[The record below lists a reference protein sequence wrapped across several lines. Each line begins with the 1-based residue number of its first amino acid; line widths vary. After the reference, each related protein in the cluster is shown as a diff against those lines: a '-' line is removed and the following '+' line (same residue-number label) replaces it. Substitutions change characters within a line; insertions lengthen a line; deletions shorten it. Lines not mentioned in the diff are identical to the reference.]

1 MKIRTL
7 FNFLFLLLLPLLL
20 NAQTE
25 QGEGK
30 EWSLRECLDYALQ
43 NNLDVQ
49 LSKLNIADNKALLE
63 QANFARLPNL
73 NGFASHSYNWG
84 RSFDV
89 YTNAPITQ
97 RVRSNNFGVSSN
109 LTLFNGMQ
117 IHNTVKQSQQN
128 YNASK
133 ADMEKAQ
140 NDLML
145 NVVSLY
151 LQIMFDQE
159 NLDNSQRLLGN
170 TESQIERTEKLVNG
184 GVLAETNLLELLA
197 QKATDEVQVVTNENA
212 LAFSILSLK
221 QLLQIPYEEPFDII
235 IPEIADPES
244 DLLIESASEIYNTAE
259 ATMPEV
265 QSADLNIMSAETGVK
280 IAQGA
285 YYPTLTLQA
294 GVNTFFSSAQA
305 VQYSSEVI
313 GYEETA
319 IGYINIPADLSP
331 DGVPIQYPVF
341 SQYPQTQIIE
351 SDFLFWDQLEES
363 LRKSI
368 GFNLSIP
375 IYNRHQVKTGV
386 NRAKIQYQR
395 AQVTSK
401 QVKNQLRQTIETARQ
416 DVLAASKTFDANQR
430 RLESLQET
438 FRITESQF
446 NIGAANQTDYNVARN
461 NMINAQSDLVRT
473 KYDYVF
479 KMKVL
484 DFYLGK
490 TLEF

>member
-1 MKIRTL
+1 
-7 FNFLFLLLLPLLL
+7 
-20 NAQTE
+20 
-25 QGEGK
+25 
-30 EWSLRECLDYALQ
+30 
-43 NNLDVQ
+43 
-49 LSKLNIADNKALLE
+49 
-63 QANFARLPNL
+63 
-73 NGFASHSYNWG
+73 
-84 RSFDV
+84 
-89 YTNAPITQ
+89 
-97 RVRSNNFGVSSN
+97 
-109 LTLFNGMQ
+109 
-117 IHNTVKQSQQN
+117 
-128 YNASK
+128 
-133 ADMEKAQ
+133 MEKAQ
-140 NDLML
+140 NDLQL

-235 IPEIADPES
+235 IPDISDPET

-294 GVNTFFSSAQA
+294 GVNTFYSSAQA
-305 VQYSSEVI
+305 IQYSSEVV

-341 SQYPQTQIIE
+341 SQYPQTQITE
-351 SDFLFWDQLEES
+351 SDFPFWDQLEES

-416 DVLAASKTFDANQR
+416 DVLAASKTFDANTK
-430 RLESLQET
+430 RLESLSET

-461 NMINAQSDLVRT
+461 NMINAQSDLLRT

-479 KMKVL
+479 KTKVL